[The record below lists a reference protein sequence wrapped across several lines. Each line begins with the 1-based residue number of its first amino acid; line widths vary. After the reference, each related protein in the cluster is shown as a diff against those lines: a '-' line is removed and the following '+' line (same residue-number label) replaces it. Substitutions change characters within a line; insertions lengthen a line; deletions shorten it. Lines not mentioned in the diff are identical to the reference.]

1 MALTAKVVLVT
12 GGARGIGASIA
23 TRFAEEGSFVYVADV
38 DEEGARALVARL
50 GNAAALRLNVC
61 DRAGLEAAAVDIH
74 REFGGIDVLIN
85 NAGVLAADRFDKT
98 SAEAWDRLIAVN
110 LSGVFNCVQAFVPLL
125 RGRPGASI
133 LNLSSVSA
141 DKGGGSLGNVW
152 YGATKAAVI
161 AITKGLARELGPE
174 GIRINA
180 IAPGMMDTE
189 MVRGHMTDAFRA
201 KALTRFPLGRLA
213 EPDDVARLAVFLAS
227 DAAGFITGQTVAVD
241 GGYQTT

>member
-61 DRAGLEAAAVDIH
+61 DRAGLEAAAVDIY

-125 RGRPGASI
+125 RGRTGASI

-189 MVRGHMTDAFRA
+189 MVRGHMTVAFRA

-227 DAAGFITGQTVAVD
+227 DAASFITGQTVAVD

>member
-38 DEEGARALVARL
+38 DEEGARVLAARL

-61 DRAGLEAAAVDIH
+61 DRAGLEAAAVDIR

-98 SAEAWDRLIAVN
+98 SAETWDRLIAVN
-110 LSGVFNCVQAFVPLL
+110 LSGVFNCVQAFAPLL
-125 RGRPGASI
+125 RGRLGASI

-189 MVRGHMTDAFRA
+189 MVRGYMTDAFRT

>member
-61 DRAGLEAAAVDIH
+61 DRAGLEAAAVDIR

-98 SAEAWDRLIAVN
+98 SAEAWDRLVAVN

-189 MVRGHMTDAFRA
+189 MVRGYMTDEFRA